1 MSTNDVTMTVPADG
15 ENTAVDLARIG
26 WLATVVAC
34 LIAVVILA
42 LQGYYGYAGVTLA
55 VAISAAINLT

>member
-1 MSTNDVTMTVPADG
+1 VLQSPAIPRCR
-15 ENTAVDLARIG
+15 ENRRVNLARIG
-26 WLATVVAC
+26 WLTTVLAC
-34 LIAVVILA
+34 VIAVVILL

>member
-1 MSTNDVTMTVPADG
+1 VN
-15 ENTAVDLARIG
+15 LARIG
-26 WLATVVAC
+26 WLTTVLAC
-34 LIAVVILA
+34 VIAVVILL